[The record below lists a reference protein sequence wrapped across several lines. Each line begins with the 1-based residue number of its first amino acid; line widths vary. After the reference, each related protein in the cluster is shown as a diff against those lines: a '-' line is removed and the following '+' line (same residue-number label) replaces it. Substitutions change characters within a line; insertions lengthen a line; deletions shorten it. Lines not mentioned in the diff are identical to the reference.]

1 VEMIE
6 AVVLYSSNDSR
17 FFKACIN
24 NLLES
29 GVKVHVVTYSHMW
42 SGDLEDQIILEDSK
56 KLFENNSNYNQYQID
71 WIPGNQPWYWE
82 GIGRYLATQEVSP
95 DSEYILYIDVDE
107 IVEVEEFKK
116 FIQEGEYKNFDS
128 VRLSNYWYF
137 REPTYQATTKE
148 DTVVMCKTSIAQSIP
163 ATPGGRNIYFRENRS
178 TLNTNTFIHHYSWVR
193 TKEEMIKKVSNWG
206 HNKDRDWISLIEQE
220 FSHTF
225 NGTDFVHG
233 YQYNIVE
240 NKFNL

>member
-1 VEMIE
+1 MIE

-17 FFKACIN
+17 FFKPCIN
-24 NLLES
+24 NLLEA

-42 SGDLEDQIILEDSK
+42 NGDLEDTLVLENSK
-56 KLFENNSNYNQYQID
+56 KIFESNPNYNQYQIE
-71 WIPGNQPWYWE
+71 WQPGNSPWYWE
-82 GIGRYLATQEVSP
+82 GIGRYLATQEVSKN
-95 DSEYILYIDVDE
+95 SEYILYIDVDE
-107 IVEVEEFKK
+107 IVELEGFKD
-116 FIQEGEYKNFDS
+116 FIQKEEYKHFDS

-137 REPTYQATTKE
+137 REPIYQATTKE
-148 DTVVMCKTSIAQSIP
+148 NTVVMCKTSIAQSLP
-163 ATPGGRNIYFRENRS
+163 PTLGGRNIYFVGNKN
-178 TLNTNTFIHHYSWVR
+178 TLGTDNTFIHHYSWVR

-206 HNKDRDWISLIEQE
+206 HNKDRDWMSLIEQE